1 MKKTFFVVFFV
12 LLVASVKSQVVQSD
26 TLRVKDSMDFRNVD
40 DVFRDSEVLKMFES
54 LGSIPYF
61 GKEYLFIDSSEM
73 NRYGYAP
80 SEVPVFADSIYSQR
94 IDRLASQTTLPL
106 VYNAQVRH
114 FIDLYAVQRRSLTS
128 RMLGL
133 SHVYFPLFEET
144 LDRYNMPLELKYLA
158 MIESALNPTA
168 GSHMGA
174 KGLWQFMYQTG
185 KQYGLKSNTMI
196 EERYDP
202 VKATDAA
209 CRCLL
214 DLYARYNDWFL
225 ALAAYNAGPGT
236 INKAIVRAGGA
247 TNYWAVWPYLPRE
260 TQSYVPCFIAVYYV
274 VSYAPEHNLYPL
286 DPGLLMSGTDTVEV
300 CDVLSF
306 RKLNE
311 TIGVPMEDLRTFN
324 PQYIKEII
332 PATDSTRYVL
342 RMPTQYILHFVEKE
356 SEIYAYKTQ
365 EDLDKENV
373 IKEVSKENDRIV
385 HTVKKGE
392 TLASI
397 AKKYHVSVA
406 NLKKWNNLKQDTLKV
421 GQKLTVYTA
430 GGPATKSSNNSKST
444 NSKST
449 NSKSTNTK
457 STNSKSTNT
466 KSSNSKSNNSKS
478 TNTKKNNS
486 SSPKYHEVKAG
497 DTLESIA
504 RKYNTTVA
512 NLKKL
517 NNLKSDTIKVK
528 QKIRVS

>member
-1 MKKTFFVVFFV
+1 MKKTLFTV
-12 LLVASVKSQVVQSD
+12 LLVLLAAAVNSQVVQPD
-26 TLRVKDSMDFRNVD
+26 TVQVKDSVDFRNPE

-61 GKEYLFIDSSEM
+61 GNDYLFLDSSEM
-73 NRYGYAP
+73 NIYGYAP
-80 SEVPVFADSIYSQR
+80 GVVPTFADSIYEQR
-94 IDRLASQTTLPL
+94 IELLASQTTLPL
-106 VYNAQVRH
+106 VYNAQVKR

-133 SHVYFPLFEET
+133 SHVYFPMFEET
-144 LDRYNMPLELKYLA
+144 LDKYNMPLELKYLA

-202 VKATDAA
+202 LKATDAA

-214 DLYARYNDWFL
+214 DLYSRYNDWFL
-225 ALAAYNAGPGT
+225 ALAAYNAGPGNV
-236 INKAIVRAGGA
+236 NKAIVRAGGA

-260 TQSYVPCFIAVYYV
+260 TQSYVPCFIAVSYV
-274 VSYAPEHNLYPL
+274 VHYAPEHNLYPL
-286 DPGLLMSGTDTVEV
+286 DPGLLMSGTDTVQV

-324 PQYIKEII
+324 PQYVKEII

-365 EDLDKENV
+365 EDIDKEQV
-373 IKEVSKENDRIV
+373 VKEVSTVNDRIV

-397 AKKYHVSVA
+397 AKKYHVSVQ
-406 NLKKWNNLKQDTLKV
+406 NLKKWNNLKKDALKV
-421 GQKLTVYTA
+421 GQKLTVYTN
-430 GGPATKSSNNSKST
+430 GGPSAKPSAKSST
-444 NSKST
+444 
-449 NSKSTNTK
+449 
-457 STNSKSTNT
+457 
-466 KSSNSKSNNSKS
+466 SKSNNSKS
-478 TNTKKNNS
+478 STSKSNKSKKTNSNA
-486 SSPKYHEVKAG
+486 PKYHVVKSG
-497 DTLESIA
+497 ETLASIA
-504 RKYNTTVA
+504 KKYNTTVDK
-512 NLKKL
+512 LKKL
-517 NNLKSDTIKVK
+517 NNLKSDTIKVN

>member
-1 MKKTFFVVFFV
+1 MKKALFIVSFF
-12 LLVASVKSQVVQSD
+12 LWVAIAKSQVVQ
-26 TLRVKDSMDFRNVD
+26 LDSVPAVRLDSVPAIHLDSVPAMDSLDFRNAA
-40 DVFRDSEVLKMFES
+40 DVFRNSEVVRMFES
-54 LGSIPYF
+54 LGGIPYF
-61 GKEYLFIDSSEM
+61 GDDYLCIDSSEM
-73 NRYGYAP
+73 NIYGYDIK
-80 SEVPVFADSIYSQR
+80 EIPVFDDSIYIQR
-94 IDRLASQTTLPL
+94 IEYLASQTTLPL
-106 VYNAQVRH
+106 VYNKQVRR
-114 FIDLYAVQRRSLTS
+114 FIDLYAIQRRGLTS

-133 SHVYFPLFEET
+133 AHVYFPLFEET

-185 KQYGLKSNTMI
+185 KQYGLKSNTMV

-202 VKATDAA
+202 LKATDAA

-214 DLYARYNDWFL
+214 DLYSRYNDWFL
-225 ALAAYNAGPGT
+225 ALAAYNAGPGNV
-236 INKAIVRAGGA
+236 NKAIVRAGGVM
-247 TNYWAVWPYLPRE
+247 NYWAVWPYLPRE
-260 TQSYVPCFIAVYYV
+260 TQSYVPSFIAVNYV

-286 DPGLLMSGTDTVEV
+286 DPGLLMSGTDTVQV

-311 TIGVPMEDLRTFN
+311 TIGVPMEDLRAFN
-324 PQYIKEII
+324 PQYVKEII
-332 PATDSTRYVL
+332 PATDSTRFVL

-365 EDLDKENV
+365 EDIDKEQV
-373 IKEVSKENDRIV
+373 VKEVSTVSDRIV

-406 NLKKWNNLKQDTLKV
+406 NLKKWNNLKKDTLKI
-421 GQKLTVYTA
+421 GQKLTIYTS
-430 GGPATKSSNNSKST
+430 GGPAVKSVKSNTTKSKP
-444 NSKST
+444 
-449 NSKSTNTK
+449 
-457 STNSKSTNT
+457 
-466 KSSNSKSNNSKS
+466 SNSKPANYKK
-478 TNTKKNNS
+478 TNT
-486 SSPKYHEVKAG
+486 SSPKYHVVKSG
-497 DTLESIA
+497 ETLESIA

-512 NLKKL
+512 KIKKL
-517 NNLKSDTIKVK
+517 NNLKSDKIKVN